1 MISLK
6 VATAATTTLMR
17 EKKINAPGRN
27 SNVDRHGGRKCGE
40 TGARKL
46 ILAQTWQHVSH
57 SSHSQTRCDH
67 KAGSDSSRRPQ
78 TESEAGRKKIN
89 KKRGGRGGRRDE
101 SRTSHSKV
109 ETFTKVSVLLSL
121 YWAFRVTAVALRAF
135 VWYLYYSFGMFWSK
149 YLSII
154 QWKSAEM
161 WKIHLQ
167 SLDFLL
173 APLKF

>member
-1 MISLK
+1 MTHSSFLLWFFWSSSEESPSRPLTSSLIRKGSRLVVTSTSTQLHFCEQSCSCCCCRGLRSNLPKLNYKKNKNNDPRMISLK

-17 EKKINAPGRN
+17 EKKKINAPGRN

-78 TESEAGRKKIN
+78 TESEAGKKKIN
-89 KKRGGRGGRRDE
+89 KKKGGGGER
-101 SRTSHSKV
+101 
-109 ETFTKVSVLLSL
+109 
-121 YWAFRVTAVALRAF
+121 
-135 VWYLYYSFGMFWSK
+135 
-149 YLSII
+149 
-154 QWKSAEM
+154 WK
-161 WKIHLQ
+161 
-167 SLDFLL
+167 
-173 APLKF
+173 